1 MKRVF
6 TLLSLC
12 IPALLTLMLVSTSAS
27 ARHWQWR
34 QLTPP
39 EGAGPTPP
47 PRALGTAIYDPI
59 GERIIIFGGRGANG
73 FLNDLWSLDLVTG
86 TWVEMA
92 AGGIAPDPRRGHNA
106 IYDPIGHQMVVWA
119 GQGSQFYND
128 IWTLDLTESQW
139 QDMSPEKSPETRYG
153 SASIYDPVGQQLV
166 QFAGFTSAGRFN
178 DTQGFDLISKSWQ
191 DLSPPGLRPIK
202 RCLHT
207 AAFHPAERQM
217 IVFGGQSAALST
229 IFGFL
234 TYPRTHGARLRPT
247 TLLRAAFSPPV
258 LWAAQVPSS
267 SSEAALLP
275 ATRTKPGAMILGA
288 SSGTS

>member
-1 MKRVF
+1 
-6 TLLSLC
+6 
-12 IPALLTLMLVSTSAS
+12 
-27 ARHWQWR
+27 
-34 QLTPP
+34 
-39 EGAGPTPP
+39 
-47 PRALGTAIYDPI
+47 
-59 GERIIIFGGRGANG
+59 
-73 FLNDLWSLDLVTG
+73 
-86 TWVEMA
+86 MA

-217 IVFGGQSAALST
+217 IVFGGQSAGPLNDLWIFDLST
-229 IFGFL
+229 NSWSQAAADNPPSGRFFTTSFVGSSGSFVVFGGSTSAGNTNQTWSYDFGRQQWNQLEIPNPPSPRHSMMGTLVAEDRLIIFGGTGSGFL
-234 TYPRTHGARLRPT
+234 ND
-247 TLLRAAFSPPV
+247 V
-258 LWAAQVPSS
+258 
-267 SSEAALLP
+267 
-275 ATRTKPGAMILGA
+275 
-288 SSGTS
+288 